1 VKKPIFGMRVA
12 WIDTMRPLHA
22 CWNNVNT
29 LQWRIRG
36 QTRLVSLIDS
46 TLTAEARGA
55 GSSAEFCRYF

>member
-1 VKKPIFGMRVA
+1 
-12 WIDTMRPLHA
+12 MRPLHA